1 MSSSAIL
8 LSIRPQYANKIF
20 QGIKTVELRRVRPK
34 HIQKGVLVLMYVSS
48 PMQSLAGAFKVDQ
61 IVEEPLSELWKRVHD
76 KAGVTREEFD
86 AYYDGVASGVG
97 IFFTE
102 VWPFP
107 EPIKLQDLQKQ
118 ITGFQP
124 PQGFRYA
131 TKNELTSPQI
141 AKVMEDT
148 QPIIQSSF
156 CFSTNSNLISEN
168 F

>member
-1 MSSSAIL
+1 MPRNAIL
-8 LSIRPQYANKIF
+8 LSIRPQYADKIF
-20 QGIKTVELRRVRPK
+20 QGTKTVELRRVRPK
-34 HIQKGVLVLMYVSS
+34 HIKKGALVLIYVSS

-61 IVEEPLSELWKRVHD
+61 VVEEPLQKLWEKVHH

-86 AYYDGVASGVG
+86 TYYNGAASGVG

-107 EPIKLQDLQKQ
+107 DPIKLQDLQEQ

-131 TKNELTSPQI
+131 TKNELASPQLAEVVKDI
-141 AKVMEDT
+141 ETIV
-148 QPIIQSSF
+148 QSSF
-156 CFSTNSNLISEN
+156 CFSTYSKASTES

>member
-1 MSSSAIL
+1 MPRNAIL
-8 LSIRPQYANKIF
+8 LSIRPQYADKIF
-20 QGIKTVELRRVRPK
+20 QGTKTVELRRIRPK
-34 HIQKGVLVLMYVSS
+34 HIKKGVLVLMYVSS

-61 IVEEPLSELWKRVHD
+61 VIEEPLSELWKRVHH

-86 AYYDGVASGVG
+86 AYYNGVVSGVG

-102 VWPFP
+102 VWSFP
-107 EPIKLQDLQKQ
+107 DPIKLEDLQEQ

-131 TKNELTSPQI
+131 TQHELASPQI
-141 AKVMEDT
+141 AKFMEDT
-148 QPIIQSSF
+148 QPIVQSSF
-156 CFSTNSNLISEN
+156 RFSTHSKLPNES